1 MILQLPH
8 TLAHKLEEVL
18 VTKQGVSVKIT
29 KFQALSGGCIN
40 QAGKITTSA
49 GDFFVKWNDRIKY
62 PEMLMHEASGLRLL
76 SDSTSL
82 HIPGVI
88 ASIECDSLQFLVLD
102 FVESSHR
109 RKNFWEELGNGLA
122 QLHRHQADLF
132 GLSHSNYI
140 GSLQQSNEQNKSW
153 IDFFVS
159 ERLERLVKLAVENH
173 RADAS
178 LMRLFEL
185 LYARLPSYIVEEKPA
200 LIHGDLWSGNI
211 MVNESGAPTLIDP
224 AVYYGSR
231 EMDLAMS
238 RLFGGFDEEFYG
250 VYMDCFPLAEG
261 YEDRFE
267 IYNLYPLLV
276 HLILFGSAYR
286 TQIDQI
292 LRKFVA

>member
-1 MILQLPH
+1 MISQLPQL
-8 TLAHKLEEVL
+8 LAYKLEEVL
-18 VTKQGVSVKIT
+18 ANKKGESVKLV

-49 GDFFVKWNDRIKY
+49 GNFFVKWNDRIRY
-62 PEMLMHEASGLRLL
+62 PQMLTHEASGLRLL
-76 SDSTSL
+76 SNSTSL
-82 HIPGVI
+82 NVPGVL
-88 ASIECDSLQFLVLD
+88 ASIEFDSLQFLVLD
-102 FVESSHR
+102 FVESSVR

-122 QLHRHQADLF
+122 QLHSHRTDLF

-140 GSLQQSNEQNKSW
+140 GSLQQSNQQNKSW

-178 LMRLFEL
+178 LVRLFEL
-185 LYARLPSYIVEEKPA
+185 LYSRLPSYIIEEKPA
-200 LIHGDLWSGNI
+200 LVHGDLWSGNI
-211 MVNESGAPTLIDP
+211 MVNEFGAPTLIDP
-224 AVYYGSR
+224 AVYYGNR

-238 RLFGGFDEEFYG
+238 RLFGGFDEDFYR
-250 VYMDCFPLAEG
+250 VYMDCLPLAEG

-286 TQIDQI
+286 TRIDEI